1 MRNKAI
7 KNLTAAALIAAL
19 YAALTLILA
28 PLSFGP
34 VQIRLS
40 EALTVLPAVCPP
52 AVLGLSLGCFLSNLI
67 GFLMGANPLGLVDC
81 IIGTLATLLAAVS
94 TYYMGKALKEKAL
107 LWLAPLPPIV
117 FNGIIIGLE
126 ISYFYVGNMS
136 FVPVLLSCIYVAI
149 GEIIPCYIGSFV
161 FLKSAKGY
169 FKKFF

>member
-1 MRNKAI
+1 MRNRAL

-19 YAALTLILA
+19 YTALTLLMA

-34 VQIRLS
+34 IQIRLS

-52 AVLGLSLGCFLSNLI
+52 AVPGLVLGCFLSNLL
-67 GFLMGANPLGLVDC
+67 GFFMGANPLGLVDC
-81 IIGTLATLLAAVS
+81 AIGTLATLLAAVC
-94 TYYMGKALKEKAL
+94 TYYIGKALKGKAI

-126 ISYFYVGNMS
+126 ISYFYVGNMD
-136 FVPVLLSCIYVAI
+136 FVPVLLSCLYVAI
-149 GEIIPCYIGSFV
+149 GEILPCYIGSLV
-161 FLKSAKGY
+161 FLKTARGY